1 MSELT
6 PEQQAELALVRAI
19 ADSLRRRMPDLND
32 RTLGRVAFHIAD
44 LLNGVAMVLTS
55 DSGAVVPTRTGPA
68 RTPGTPPTGTPA
80 YPATPRP
87 QPYDVTEPMPRATD
101 RPPARYGT
109 AWGTGA
115 TTYRTGEAQ
124 PGRTSG
130 EFPAQPVGPI
140 PGAAPL
146 WSAPDDT
153 TTQLPAIQA
162 TGEIPMVP
170 PDAYPAGRR
179 PATGD
184 HPAVRRTTGDYP
196 AVRRTTG
203 EYPAARPATGDHPAV
218 RPTTGDY
225 PAVRRTTGEYPAAR
239 PATGDQ
245 PALRRPGEPAAQR
258 PGRPRIRFPSAERRT
273 EPPRPA
279 LPPSEPADGDY
290 LTEAPK
296 GPWVAEFFQLDGTP
310 LEEAQ
315 WAERDQALRG
325 IAGRIRW
332 LAFDGTEVT
341 VRLRGPGGIDMDHE
355 AVLAA
360 IERMR
365 RG

>member
-19 ADSLRRRMPDLND
+19 ADSLRRRMPDLSD

-44 LLNGVAMVLTS
+44 LLNGVAVVLTS
-55 DSGAVVPTRTGPA
+55 DAGSVVPVRTA
-68 RTPGTPPTGTPA
+68 PTGTP
-80 YPATPRP
+80 PAAPAPANPVPPRP
-87 QPYDVTEPMPRATD
+87 QPLDATQPMPRATD
-101 RPPARYGT
+101 GPPAGYP
-109 AWGTGA
+109 ATGVTGDPA
-115 TTYRTGEAQ
+115 ARPRARFPVRPARTSGEFPAQ
-124 PGRTSG
+124 PRRTSG

-140 PGAAPL
+140 PGAYPVRP
-146 WSAPDDT
+146 APDDT
-153 TTQLPAIQA
+153 TTQLPAIRA
-162 TGEIPMVP
+162 TGEIP
-170 PDAYPAGRR
+170 
-179 PATGD
+179 
-184 HPAVRRTTGDYP
+184 AVRPTGEYP
-196 AVRRTTG
+196 AVRRPTG
-203 EYPAARPATGDHPAV
+203 GE
-218 RPTTGDY
+218 Y
-225 PAVRRTTGEYPAAR
+225 PAVRRPGETGTQR
-239 PATGDQ
+239 PAQ
-245 PALRRPGEPAAQR
+245 
-258 PGRPRIRFPSAERRT
+258 PRIRFPSASRRPQ
-273 EPPRPA
+273 PPPPA

-296 GPWVAEFFQLDGTP
+296 GPWIAEFFQLDGTP